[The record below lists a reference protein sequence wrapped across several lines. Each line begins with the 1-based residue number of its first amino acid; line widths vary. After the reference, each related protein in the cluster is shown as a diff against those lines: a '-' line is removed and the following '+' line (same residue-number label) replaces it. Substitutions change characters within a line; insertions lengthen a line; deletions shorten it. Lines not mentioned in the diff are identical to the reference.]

1 MEGQWEKKAVYT
13 IYLEVISALV
23 HLYTC
28 ALVYMLFFL
37 SSMVHLSNYSV
48 NYGWWFI
55 ILRNYGVPMQ
65 EIFLVMRP
73 SATSEFALQ
82 IMYTT

>member
-1 MEGQWEKKAVYT
+1 MILTTLAISTFVKYIFYVSDMLMEGQWEKKAVYT

-48 NYGWWFI
+48 NYG
-55 ILRNYGVPMQ
+55 
-65 EIFLVMRP
+65 
-73 SATSEFALQ
+73 
-82 IMYTT
+82 